1 MLKKNTSGYPNIT
14 PLRAG
19 VWNKRVYVRVKDSDT
34 DMASL
39 SRVEEVTDGE
49 KGAFETVVIGD
60 ILAGSKYKKIDILKI
75 DVEGAEKEI
84 FSKNYESWLGKV
96 NVIMIE
102 LHDHIRGG
110 CAKTFYSAT
119 DKFNFKKV
127 LQKGNLVI
135 VVREGADLSL

>member
-1 MLKKNTSGYPNIT
+1 MLALHLHRELPLQVRGKGGDAGETGSGNRSGFA
-14 PLRAG
+14 LGR
-19 VWNKRVYVRVKDSDT
+19 
-34 DMASL
+34 SL
-39 SRVEEVTDGE
+39 DHL
-49 KGAFETVVIGD
+49 
-60 ILAGSKYKKIDILKI
+60 LAEFRRRPDILKI